1 MDFMQMLNNLEDA
14 IENAKNVPLSGK
26 KMIDAD
32 EFFEI
37 LDAVKANVPEE
48 IRQAQ
53 LILERESYILED
65 AKKNANYI
73 IDEAQTTAREMVDE
87 HEIVAKANA
96 KAEEILNAARANA
109 KEIREGSLAYA
120 RDVLRDLEGKINNTL
135 NTVQINLREFEQ

>member
-37 LDAVKANVPEE
+37 LDAVKATVPEE

-120 RDVLRDLEGKINNTL
+120 RDVLRDLEGKINGTL